1 MIDPTWH
8 LFPCVPNAK
17 TPAVERGFHAA
28 SNDPERL
35 RRWHAQM
42 PSCNWGIACGPSG
55 LVVIDIDPRSL
66 PDGTDARAL
75 LDELPRTY
83 TVRTASGGFHAYFRG
98 RTRCRTRFQPGVD
111 VKSDGGYV
119 IAPGS
124 TVDGVRYEV
133 ERALDVVDLPE
144 WLEAAIGESGAR
156 AAAGPVQTDCPPHLT
171 RDDRW
176 LPNAR
181 ANLRHLPGSPKG
193 SGGTPLFTAAAI
205 MMRGWLLPR
214 ATAEALLLAEYN
226 PRCAPPWDFAKPDDA
241 SNWEHTLNRAETQSD
256 IEWGSFRPLVGLG
269 VHAEHPDDL
278 AKPVPLPATA
288 AEWTLLEGSLVGATQ
303 TVERSLRAYRNQVLK
318 RIDPGQTPELQNSTA
333 VIRWLTEAKGW
344 SPTRIGAELGPEA
357 AHYALTLK
365 RDAEVQVVGRLTR
378 IDQLLAKHDLRW
390 NEMALAIE
398 IDGRPW
404 TDNDTANAR
413 IALEQSGASDPE
425 KPMPNGDIEQRARA
439 LAKEYHPVAEYLAE
453 LPPWDGVPRVD
464 GLWVRYFGAE
474 DCDLNRK
481 LGACF
486 ALGAVRRV
494 LEPGC
499 KLDMMPILYGS
510 QGEFKS
516 SGLSAL
522 VGDAPFFTDAAPG
535 FGHRSENAMTLTGC
549 WVWEIAEM
557 QGMDRADQNAV
568 KAFVTRREDDV
579 LLPYA
584 RAKARLKRRSVTI
597 GTTNDEAC
605 LNDPTGSRRHPVIA
619 IGTVDRDGLARD
631 RDAFWA
637 EALYRVRAG
646 EPHWLSRED
655 ERKMSERNADNH
667 TRVDEEMT
675 LALEAWFELPEEQR
689 FRTEYERRFPP
700 QGKPY
705 TSGTF
710 TVRDVIQ
717 FALGGKSN
725 DRTAVRV
732 GRALKAMG
740 VKMKRTGKKRIFTYW
755 FPLQGPAR

>member
-35 RRWHAQM
+35 QRWHAQM

-66 PDGTDARAL
+66 PKGTDARAL

-133 ERALDVVDLPE
+133 ERALEVLDLPE
-144 WLEAAIGESGAR
+144 WLEAAIGEPGAR

-193 SGGTPLFTAAAI
+193 SGGTPLFTAAAL

-214 ATAEALLLAEYN
+214 PTADALLRADYN
-226 PRCAPPWDFAKPDDA
+226 PRCTPPWDFDRADDA
-241 SNWEHTLNRAETQSD
+241 SNWEHTLNRAEAQSD

-269 VHAEHPDDL
+269 IHAEHPDDL
-278 AKPVPLPATA
+278 TKPLPLPATA
-288 AEWTLLEGSLVGATQ
+288 AEWTLLEGSLVGASQ
-303 TVERSLRAYRNQVLK
+303 TVERSLRAYRGQVLK
-318 RIDPGQTPELQNSTA
+318 RIDPGQSPELQNSTA
-333 VIRWLTEAKGW
+333 VIRWLTEAKSW

-357 AHYALTLK
+357 GHYALTLK
-365 RDAEVQVVGRLTR
+365 RETEVQVVGRLTR
-378 IDQLLAKHDLRW
+378 IDQLLGKHDLRW

-404 TDNDTANAR
+404 TDNDTAQAR

-425 KPMPNGDIEQRARA
+425 KPIPNGDIEQRARA
-439 LAKEYHPVAEYLAE
+439 LAKEYHPVAEYLAA
-453 LPPWDGVPRVD
+453 LPPWDGVARVD

-474 DCDLNRK
+474 DDDLNRK

-499 KLDMMPILYGS
+499 KLDMMPILYGN
-510 QGEFKS
+510 QGELKS

-522 VGDAPFFTDAAPG
+522 VGGAPFFTDAAPG
-535 FGHRSENAMTLTGC
+535 FGHRSENAMTVAGC

-568 KAFVTRREDDV
+568 KAFVTRQEDDV

-605 LNDPTGSRRHPVIA
+605 LNDPTGSRRHPVIHIHDIA
-619 IGTVDRDGLARD
+619 IDALRTDRDQI
-631 RDAFWA
+631 WA
-637 EALYRVRAG
+637 EALHRVRAG
-646 EPHWLSRED
+646 EPHWLAKND
-655 ERKMSERNADNH
+655 ERTMGQRNADRH
-667 TRVDEEMT
+667 TKRDEVT
-675 LALEAWFELPEEQR
+675 IAALLAWFALPPCDR
-689 FRTEYERRFPP
+689 FRNAYERKFPSRDAQREAPEFTMRDAVLYAFEGKADPSLPYRIGAALKVLGIAHRRAGRAKLLTYRFPDP
-700 QGKPY
+700 E
-705 TSGTF
+705 
-710 TVRDVIQ
+710 
-717 FALGGKSN
+717 
-725 DRTAVRV
+725 
-732 GRALKAMG
+732 
-740 VKMKRTGKKRIFTYW
+740 
-755 FPLQGPAR
+755 